1 MSIFFPEDEGREVP
15 CSDNQPILRTELVTG
30 AAGPTG
36 SQGPAGPVG
45 VGVVSG
51 GFTGQVLAKKSNA
64 NYDTEW
70 VTGGGGGGSAI
81 WGGIAGTLS
90 NQLDLQ
96 TVLDAKA
103 PSSGISPS
111 AISGT
116 AVITTDSRLS
126 DSRTPTG
133 AASGDLGGTYPSPSV
148 VKLQGYSVATTAPIT
163 GQSLGWTGSEWSAV
177 TPLTS
182 VTWGGITGTLAN
194 QTDLQS
200 ALDAKALKITA
211 ITAGTGLTGGGDL
224 SQSRIISM
232 LADVPADSLN
242 FNTAATETAAIGKM
256 FWNTTEGTPQVGLA
270 GGNVQLQMGSML
282 VSYVRN
288 AEATTLNKGEVVYL
302 FGATGNRAS
311 VKRASNVADLSSSK
325 TIGLVAESIGAN
337 QNGFIITQG
346 VLDGL
351 SLGSP
356 YVSGDS
362 IYLDTTPGAFTRVKP
377 TQPDHIV
384 FLGVVE
390 RANAGNGQLYIR
402 PQNGFELEELHDV
415 LITSPINNQTILWN
429 SAVTLW
435 TNSTL
440 TVGTISGLS
449 ADLSGKVTSV
459 GATSPV
465 VSSGGTTPTISIPVA
480 TATTSGYISSTDWTT
495 FNAKAKTTDVQIF
508 TRGTL
513 FTTTATAFTS
523 GSPTITVA
531 SNANMVVGMAITAP
545 FLPTQTSG
553 IPTTITNISGTTIT
567 VSGNATYN
575 YSDRNIATTIGF
587 ATSLY
592 TWTKPTGAKSVD
604 VFCIAGGGAGAGGR
618 VNAGLQGGGAGAGG
632 GLNFRT
638 QIPATILS
646 ATEPVFVGIE
656 GIGGTATNQINSQNI
671 AGGAGFDS
679 SFGAISAITTNPFVF
694 AGGGGGGSGAAGGNG
709 SASIRNVNVAGA
721 GGAGGSAAAG
731 AAGSS
736 SFISAAG
743 GGGGGGANTT
753 SFFNGG
759 NGQWVLGN
767 NPVGGQSQSSG
778 VEGTNGAAGTS
789 MGTYI
794 HAGGGGSGGV
804 GAYTGKN
811 AGAGGNG
818 GLYGGGGGGGGCLGN
833 FNASFFSG
841 KGGDG
846 GQGIVIV
853 TTYF

>member
-15 CSDNQPILRTELVTG
+15 ETDYQPILRTELVTG

-36 SQGPAGPVG
+36 SQGAKGDTG
-45 VGVVSG
+45 ATGAGVVTG
-51 GFTGQVLAKKSNA
+51 GLTGQVLAKKSNA
-64 NYDTEW
+64 DYDTQW
-70 VTGGGGGGSAI
+70 VTGGGGGGAAI
-81 WGGIAGTLS
+81 WGGITGTLS
-90 NQLDLQ
+90 NQTDLQ

-148 VKLQGYSVATTAPIT
+148 VKLQGFSVATVTPIT

-177 TPLTS
+177 TPLS
-182 VTWGGITGTLAN
+182 VVSWGAITGTLSN

-200 ALDAKALKITA
+200 ALDTKALKITA

-224 SQSRIISM
+224 SQSRTISM

-270 GGNVQLQMGSML
+270 GGNVQLQMGSM
-282 VSYVRN
+282 VVAYVRN

-311 VKRASNVADLSSSK
+311 VKRASNVADSSSSK

-384 FLGVVE
+384 FIGVVE

-449 ADLSGKVTSV
+449 SDLSGKVGSVTTGITGSTQLTNMMQITS
-459 GATSPV
+459 A
-465 VSSGGTTPTISIPVA
+465 
-480 TATTSGYISSTDWTT
+480 GY
-495 FNAKAKTTDVQIF
+495 
-508 TRGTL
+508 
-513 FTTTATAFTS
+513 
-523 GSPTITVA
+523 
-531 SNANMVVGMAITAP
+531 
-545 FLPTQTSG
+545 
-553 IPTTITNISGTTIT
+553 
-567 VSGNATYN
+567 
-575 YSDRNIATTIGF
+575 
-587 ATSLY
+587 
-592 TWTKPTGAKSVD
+592 
-604 VFCIAGGGAGAGGR
+604 
-618 VNAGLQGGGAGAGG
+618 
-632 GLNFRT
+632 
-638 QIPATILS
+638 
-646 ATEPVFVGIE
+646 
-656 GIGGTATNQINSQNI
+656 
-671 AGGAGFDS
+671 
-679 SFGAISAITTNPFVF
+679 SAITSP
-694 AGGGGGGSGAAGGNG
+694 S
-709 SASIRNVNVAGA
+709 
-721 GGAGGSAAAG
+721 
-731 AAGSS
+731 
-736 SFISAAG
+736 
-743 GGGGGGANTT
+743 ANT
-753 SFFNGG
+753 
-759 NGQWVLGN
+759 LYII
-767 NPVGGQSQSSG
+767 VG
-778 VEGTNGAAGTS
+778 
-789 MGTYI
+789 
-794 HAGGGGSGGV
+794 
-804 GAYTGKN
+804 
-811 AGAGGNG
+811 
-818 GLYGGGGGGGGCLGN
+818 
-833 FNASFFSG
+833 
-841 KGGDG
+841 
-846 GQGIVIV
+846 
-853 TTYF
+853 